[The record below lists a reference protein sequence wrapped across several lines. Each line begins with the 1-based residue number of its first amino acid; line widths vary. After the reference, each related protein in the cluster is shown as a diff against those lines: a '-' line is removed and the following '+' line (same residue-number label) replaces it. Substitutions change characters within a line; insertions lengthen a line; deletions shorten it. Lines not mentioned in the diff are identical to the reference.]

1 MTPLG
6 DHHADMSP
14 SRKIDDDAIEAVLR
28 GEQVD
33 ERFEPLVTF
42 AHEVRVARA
51 SEPVPPASAELLA
64 LLEGTEP
71 VVLRPVVD
79 PIRADSLRTG
89 RSRRS
94 PRRKRVPF
102 ASGLASASAKLAGLG
117 ALTKIGLGTS
127 VALASV
133 TAAGAAGVMPESA
146 NDAVRGAI
154 ETVTPVEFPADADS
168 EVRVTNRTG
177 VDGTE
182 TETEVNGHGG
192 ADVDADADN
201 PSVGVSGGVS
211 VDGTGPTLPPVTLP
225 PATLPPATLPTLPE
239 VPGIPGGTLP
249 LPTTVPTTLPEVP

>member
-1 MTPLG
+1 
-6 DHHADMSP
+6 MSP
-14 SRKIDDDAIEAVLR
+14 SRQIDDDAIEAVLQ

-33 ERFEPLVTF
+33 ERFEPFVTF
-42 AHEVRVARA
+42 AHKVRAARA
-51 SEPVPPASAELLA
+51 SEPVPPASVELLA

-71 VVLRPVVD
+71 VALRPVLD
-79 PIRADSLRTG
+79 PSRASSPRTG

-154 ETVTPVEFPADADS
+154 ETVTPVEFPTDADHD
-168 EVRVTNRTG
+168 VRVTNRTG
-177 VDGTE
+177 VDGTD
-182 TETEVNGHGG
+182 TETEVDGHGG
-192 ADVDADADN
+192 ANVEADSDN
-201 PSVGVSGGVS
+201 PSVGVNGGVS
-211 VDGTGPTLPPVTLP
+211 VDETLPTLPPVTLP
-225 PATLPPATLPTLPE
+225 PVTLPPVPE

-249 LPTTVPTTLPEVP
+249 LPTVPTTLPDLP